1 MSTAIIGPY
10 KLLDATSLGATV
22 SSTAIDVTRLIYASL
37 AVEWS
42 GTPTGSLVVEVQ
54 NGDSPWIATT
64 FTQALSGAAGTKM
77 FEFTLMPWENMRL
90 TYTRTS
96 GTGTLSA
103 HFIAKGW

>member
-1 MSTAIIGPY
+1 MSAKVIGPY

-22 SSTAIDVTRLIYASL
+22 SSLSIEVTRLIYASL
-37 AVEWS
+37 AVEWT
-42 GTPTGSLVVEVQ
+42 GTPTGSLVIEVK

-64 FTQALSGAAGTKM
+64 FTQALSGAGGNKM
-77 FEFTLMPWENMRL
+77 FEFTLMPWEAMRL

-96 GTGTLSA
+96 GTGSISA